1 MFLALDTANI
11 VSITDLCV
19 PLRYWHVLS
28 YVVFRMT
35 TWAVTLTFTTGSGW
49 RWESLQCGGRLAQAL
64 RVIAIRRLPFAG
76 LLIGLMLA
84 AASSAFAQAAHGS
97 KVDRGLKESLRSG
110 APTQSVIITVKA
122 GYRAGIRQA
131 LEQHGDQIRAEHPFV
146 DALSVEIHSEDIDEI
161 SKHPWVDAISLDA
174 AVHAGGAA
182 DMSSGNYQSNNVN
195 GSAIHATIDS
205 AVGTLRQSLGLPH
218 SVTSTTPSGEGITV
232 AVVDSGIAPLSDLRI
247 SAFYDFTHG
256 GIPTAPFDD
265 YGHGTHVAGLIASS
279 GASSDNQFQGVAPR
293 VTLVGFKVLDK
304 KGAGRTSDVIRAL
317 EYIAANHARLHVQ
330 VVNLSLGHPI
340 FSPAKDD
347 PLVRAVEKCSA
358 AGLIV
363 VASAGNYGQNRT
375 TGVTGYTGL
384 TSPGNSPSALTFGA
398 ANTQDTVTRG
408 DDAVADYSSRGPS
421 WYDGFAKPD
430 AIAPGH
436 HLISNAVPGST
447 LAKIAA
453 LNRKAKNGKAFLELS
468 GSSMAAAV
476 GSGVV
481 ALVIDAH
488 NRAAYDAARPLTPNA
503 VKAIVEFSAIPV
515 KHADYLTQGAG
526 EINAGGAIALA
537 SAIDTSA
544 RAGSWWLRS
553 GVPAHT
559 KIGVELETWGQTVI
573 WGDDVF
579 SGNLI
584 FANLKTWSSSVAWG
598 AHVAWPAAVAIAKA
612 TNIVWGTSAVW
623 GANIV
628 WSDRVIGQHDGD
640 NIVWGTH
647 DGDNIVWGTVD
658 GDNIVWGT
666 MDGDNIVWGTWDGDN
681 IVWGTSDG
689 DNIVWGTAADGDNIV
704 WGTAALTGGI
714 F

>member
-1 MFLALDTANI
+1 VASPA
-11 VSITDLCV
+11 
-19 PLRYWHVLS
+19 
-28 YVVFRMT
+28 
-35 TWAVTLTFTTGSGW
+35 
-49 RWESLQCGGRLAQAL
+49 LAQGPH
-64 RVIAIRRLPFAG
+64 R
-76 LLIGLMLA
+76 
-84 AASSAFAQAAHGS
+84 S

-110 APTQSVIITVKA
+110 APTQRVIITVKA
-122 GYRAGIRQA
+122 GYRADIRQA
-131 LEQHGDQIRAEHPFV
+131 LERHGDLIRAEHPLIE
-146 DALSVEIHSEDIDEI
+146 ALSVEIHSEDIDEI

-174 AVHAGGAA
+174 AVHAGAAA
-182 DMSSGNYQSNNVN
+182 DHTNATGQKNGVNAVN
-195 GSAIHATIDS
+195 GTVESAL
-205 AVGTLRQSLGLPH
+205 GTLRQTLGLPQR
-218 SVTSTTPSGEGITV
+218 VTSTSPSGEGVTV
-232 AVVDSGIAPLSDLRI
+232 AVVDSGIAPLGDLRI
-247 SAFYDFTHG
+247 SGFYDFTRG

-304 KGAGRTSDVIRAL
+304 NGSGRTSDVIRAL
-317 EYIAANHARLHVQ
+317 EYLAANHARLHVQ

-340 FSPAKDD
+340 FSPAQDD
-347 PLVRAVEKCSA
+347 PLVQAVEKCSA

-363 VASAGNYGQNRT
+363 VASSGNYGQNAT

-384 TSPGNSPSALTFGA
+384 TSPGNAPSALTFGA
-398 ANTQDTVTRG
+398 ANTHDTVTRT
-408 DDAVADYSSRGPS
+408 DDTVADYSSRGPS

-436 HLISNAVPGST
+436 HLISNLVPGST

-453 LNRKAKNGKAFLELS
+453 LNKKAKNGRGFLELS
-468 GSSMAAAV
+468 GTSMAAAI

-481 ALVIDAH
+481 ALVVDAH
-488 NRAAYDAARPLTPNA
+488 QRAAYDDAGALTPSA

-515 KHADYLTQGAG
+515 THADYLTQGAG

-544 RAGSWWLRS
+544 KAGSWWLRA
-553 GVPAHT
+553 GVPAHSM
-559 KIGVELETWGQTVI
+559 IGAELEPWGQSVI

-579 SGNLI
+579 TGDLI
-584 FANLKTWSSSVAWG
+584 FTSLETWSSSIAWG
-598 AHVAWPAAVAIAKA
+598 APVAWPAGVAVAKA
-612 TNIVWGTSAVW
+612 ADIVWGTDAVW

-628 WSDRVIGQHDGD
+628 WGDRVVGQHDGD

-647 DGDNIVWGTVD
+647 DGDNIVWGTLD

-666 MDGDNIVWGTWDGDN
+666 MDGNNIVWGTWDGDN

-689 DNIVWGTAADGDNIV
+689 DNIVWGTADGDNIVWGTPDGDNIV
-704 WGTAALTGGI
+704 WGTAVLKGGP